1 MKDSNKAVRTR
12 SQLVINQYLVLVIII
27 YFMKIRNRFTRKF
40 TEDFNSFVFLKNHKR
55 CSSLGK
61 KCLYSEK
68 NSVIDTFLVVIVG
81 GFGLTTSIASKENL
95 AEAKS

>member
-1 MKDSNKAVRTR
+1 
-12 SQLVINQYLVLVIII
+12 
-27 YFMKIRNRFTRKF
+27 MKIRNRFTRKF